1 MASKTTNLSIR
12 MDTTLKREAEQL
24 FADLGMNLTT
34 AFNVFV
40 RQAIREQ
47 GIPFTIARD
56 VPNLETQEAMRE
68 AHRLAKTGTGKSF
81 SDIEDLVLDLN
92 S

>member
-1 MASKTTNLSIR
+1 
-12 MDTTLKREAEQL
+12 
-24 FADLGMNLTT
+24 MNLTT

-40 RQAIREQ
+40 RQAIRVQ

-56 VPNLETQEAMRE
+56 VPNPETLAAMQEA
-68 AHRLAKTGTGKSF
+68 HKLARNETGKSF
-81 SDIEDLVLDLN
+81 SNLNDLVLDLN